1 MDVSQEVRWP
11 AWAHHLPLPP
21 PPRVSTPPAGEG
33 LRWPAWSR
41 GAAAGGASASGAG
54 APPAGGRQQP
64 AHPGGG
70 GSGTMEPPA
79 ASSTEPEATRPAG
92 ERGAADTAQTAGPRA
107 DARGAGGREGGDAG
121 PPATVIAVANQKGG
135 VGKTT
140 TAVSLAAAIAESGG
154 RVLLVDLD
162 PQGNAS
168 SGLGLYP
175 HSDEPTIYDVL
186 VDGAELADAIRPAN
200 LRNLFVAP
208 ANIDLAGAEIELV
221 SAFSREQRLRR
232 ALPAAREAFDLVLID
247 CPPSLGLLTVNA
259 LTAADGLLV
268 PIQCE
273 YYALEGLG
281 ALRRNADLVRANLNP
296 DLEIVGFVLT
306 MLDGRTRLS
315 QQVVDEVRTHFGDT
329 VFRTRIPRSV
339 RLAEAPGFGQP
350 ITVFDSGSR
359 GAMAYRRLARELLE
373 RLHATHLTPPLA
385 QEGVSR

>member
-1 MDVSQEVRWP
+1 VD
-11 AWAHHLPLPP
+11 
-21 PPRVSTPPAGEG
+21 
-33 LRWPAWSR
+33 
-41 GAAAGGASASGAG
+41 
-54 APPAGGRQQP
+54 APQ
-64 AHPGGG
+64 
-70 GSGTMEPPA
+70 
-79 ASSTEPEATRPAG
+79 
-92 ERGAADTAQTAGPRA
+92 
-107 DARGAGGREGGDAG
+107 
-121 PPATVIAVANQKGG
+121 ATVIAVANQKGG

-140 TAVSLAAAIAESGG
+140 TAVSVTAAIAEAGAQ
-154 RVLLVDLD
+154 VLLVDLD
-162 PQGNAS
+162 PQGNAT
-168 SGLGLYP
+168 SGLGMHP
-175 HSDEPTIYDVL
+175 GVGQATVYDVL
-186 VDGAELADAIRPAN
+186 VDGLDLADVVRPTS
-200 LRNLFVAP
+200 LRNLFLAP

-232 ALPAAREAFDLVLID
+232 ALAPVLDDYDLVLID

-296 DLEIVGFVLT
+296 GLDITGFVLT

-315 QQVVDEVRTHFGDT
+315 QQVVEEVRAHFGDK

-373 RLHATHLTPPLA
+373 RVDASHLSPPLA
-385 QEGVSR
+385 QEGASR